1 MGNCLVT
8 KLKGTVDNNNLHYL
22 GELRVKCL
30 EHENPNAITTFISV
44 SGTDVSLK
52 LLSGTYTDK
61 THIPSGSTGI
71 FTPIYNV
78 TAITQNSQSQCRI
91 ETPPHEVLKWSLTS
105 IKEVY
110 FAGTFDFAEVSKED
124 VYPSVTNMF
133 IRSNVIFDI
142 DNVNA
147 SAFPNINS
155 IRFYNGRCVGNVV
168 GLAEF
173 PNLTSFATGDGVSH
187 TITGFV
193 EDLAEALVAKGRTGQ
208 FSISKKF
215 ARRNGS
221 TTTQGWHI
229 IIDSSYSEGYTIEE
243 GVI

>member
-1 MGNCLVT
+1 MENCLVT

-30 EHENPNAITTFISV
+30 EHENPNGGTTFISV

-61 THIPSGSTGI
+61 VHIPSGSTGI

-78 TAITQNSQSQCRI
+78 TEITQNSQSQCRI

-124 VYPSVTNMF
+124 VYPSVTYIF
-133 IRSNVIFDI
+133 IRTNVIFDI
-142 DNVNA
+142 DKVNV
-147 SAFPNINS
+147 SAFPNLVS
-155 IRFYNGRCVGNVV
+155 IRFYNGQCIGNVV

-173 PNLTSFATGDGVSH
+173 PNLISFATGGGVNY
-187 TITGFV
+187 TVTGVV

-208 FSISKKF
+208 FDLSKIF

-221 TTTQGWHI
+221 KTTQGWHI

-243 GVI
+243 RAI